1 MVLKKEDGIN
11 NNFMRLKRLE
21 LSGFKSFAK
30 TTKLEFSEPV
40 SGVVGPNGSG
50 KSNVAEALR
59 WVLGEQSIKALRGKK
74 GEDLIFN
81 GSQTAPKLG
90 KASVTL
96 VFDNSDGIFG
106 IDYEEAI
113 ITRKVFRDGLNEY
126 LINGS
131 KVRLKDVIEI
141 LSQAGLGTSQ
151 HHIISQGEADR
162 ILNSSPKER
171 RSMIEDALGL
181 KIYQIKR
188 GESERKLLKTE
199 ENIKQVEALRREIQ
213 PHLKFLKS
221 QVEKYEK
228 SSALRTELSE
238 LYKEYISKEQNY
250 LKTAFE
256 ELSKAKLEPQSE
268 LDKIESQLESL
279 YKGFLNKEKKDTR
292 PALFLEFEKKLN
304 AARKEIIFLEREIGR
319 YEGMMEFDKR
329 RLKEDEDKMIS
340 KNLIKDFIQKIKN
353 YLEGNEFL
361 KIKEEVDLFWSGI
374 DKYESAIR
382 PDILEAEKKHKE
394 LAASLEKLH
403 EEEKRLSSDYS
414 AVKVKMDEESKAER
428 ESEYKIYELE
438 KKSGILKNAMM
449 EFGLKEE
456 RLNAYRQDI
465 DNEKEEIKRIIGE
478 IEFDFA
484 PGIFSDGERDEM
496 RKKINRLR
504 IKIEDSG
511 SVSEEMLSEYQEVA
525 KRDEFFDSEIK
536 DMKNAALSLKEL
548 MRELEEKIEHGFREG
563 VSKINN
569 EINELFSIMF
579 GGGRAELRIIKPIKR
594 DDIGME
600 NGQEEEAGDE
610 GLPLETA
617 GGIDISVNIP
627 KKRINSMSMLSGGER
642 ALTSIA
648 LLFAMSRVNP
658 PPFLVLDETDAALDE
673 SNSSKYGK
681 MLKELSSNIQLIVI
695 THNRETMKQAG
706 ILYGVTMGSDGI
718 SKLLSVKLNN

>member
-536 DMKNAALSLKEL
+536 DMKNAALSIKEL